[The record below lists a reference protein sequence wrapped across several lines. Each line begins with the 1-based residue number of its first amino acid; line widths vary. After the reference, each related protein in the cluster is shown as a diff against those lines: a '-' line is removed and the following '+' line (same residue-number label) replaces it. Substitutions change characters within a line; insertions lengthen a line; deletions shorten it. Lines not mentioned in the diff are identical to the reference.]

1 MYNIDWICLG
11 DSSFHYAVIFGKFLS
26 WHLFLNVLY
35 LEQPLFKMWVMTMQ
49 VNYNFHVLILT

>member
-1 MYNIDWICLG
+1 MVKISLHMNVQYRLHCLG

-35 LEQPLFKMWVMTMQ
+35 LEHPLFKNVGNDNAGQ
-49 VNYNFHVLILT
+49 V

>member
-1 MYNIDWICLG
+1 MYNIDCI
-11 DSSFHYAVIFGKFLS
+11 FHYAVIFGKFLS

>member
-35 LEQPLFKMWVMTMQ
+35 LEQPLFKNVGNDNAGQ
-49 VNYNFHVLILT
+49 V